1 MRDQTPMVQGV
12 SSVLK
17 IPMKGPYRITEVESR
32 NVTLQDIESG
42 KIYHSHVE
50 LIRPLEL
57 KEFKLLL
64 NKKWD
69 LNSHLSK
76 TAAGVETRS
85 NFDIPI
91 AEKTKTQVLQQDKEE
106 EERED
111 SLELENLFY
120 ENTEPKP
127 QLEPQIQPMDIPQK
141 ILPFQE
147 LLPAPLDAVSS
158 RTRSRGTA
166 ILTNIEN
173 SPTSAGANTN
183 IDEIAVEAETY
194 TANANFNSYRV
205 YEDVSKS
212 YLQTLKEKLK
222 NKVFFSAK

>member
-76 TAAGVETRS
+76 TASGVETRS

-91 AEKTKTQVLQQDKEE
+91 AEKTKTQVLQQDK
-106 EERED
+106 
-111 SLELENLFY
+111 
-120 ENTEPKP
+120 
-127 QLEPQIQPMDIPQK
+127 
-141 ILPFQE
+141 
-147 LLPAPLDAVSS
+147 
-158 RTRSRGTA
+158 
-166 ILTNIEN
+166 
-173 SPTSAGANTN
+173 
-183 IDEIAVEAETY
+183 
-194 TANANFNSYRV
+194 
-205 YEDVSKS
+205 
-212 YLQTLKEKLK
+212 
-222 NKVFFSAK
+222 